1 MAWQFATSTQW
12 NSAILGLAMPQFENM
27 TAEHYQVD
35 TDLPISNFSHCHIG
49 ILNHLDRLTELLHVM
64 GDADAA
70 KKIAQEALAYFHLGM
85 KAHHQEEELELFPA
99 VRNSA
104 APGEERKQ
112 VDHLIENLTLEHRA
126 MESAW
131 MAIEPALKDVIKGRT
146 STLDHVHFQILINR
160 YKDHASS
167 EEAVFLPLAE
177 KILGRNSN
185 HMAALGLSLH
195 LRHVPHFPSHI

>member
-104 APGEERKQ
+104 EAGEERKQ
-112 VDHLIENLTLEHRA
+112 VDHLIENLTQEHRA

-131 MAIEPALKDVIKGRT
+131 MAIEPALKDVIKGRAT
-146 STLDHVHFQILINR
+146 TLDHVHFQILINR
-160 YKDHASS
+160 YKAQSS
-167 EEAVFLPLAE
+167 NDFGN
-177 KILGRNSN
+177 KSI
-185 HMAALGLSLH
+185 LSL
-195 LRHVPHFPSHI
+195 